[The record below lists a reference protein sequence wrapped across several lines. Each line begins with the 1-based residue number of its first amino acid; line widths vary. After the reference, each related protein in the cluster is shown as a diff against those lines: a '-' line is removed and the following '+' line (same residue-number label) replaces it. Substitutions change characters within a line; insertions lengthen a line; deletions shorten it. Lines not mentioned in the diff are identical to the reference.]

1 MLRSL
6 HSNLVLFKFCRCL
19 DVVKES
25 VLYIPIWFY
34 SNLFLIKSATT
45 SIIFTFQSGSIQI
58 IPFFTI
64 KSNILTLHSNL
75 VLFKCMMPFCFD
87 IKESLY
93 IPIWFYSNLIQV
105 QILAMAISALH
116 SNLVLFKLRHRTEKS
131 TQLTSFTFQSGSIQ
145 MIMRENR
152 LQLLLLFTFQSGSI
166 QILTT
171 YNIPTDQLN
180 FTFQSG
186 SIQIV

>member
-145 MIMRENR
+145 IVWYNCTYMISK
-152 LQLLLLFTFQSGSI
+152 LLYIPIWLYSNLGSAPSVSDAHKSLHSNLVI
-166 QILTT
+166 
-171 YNIPTDQLN
+171 
-180 FTFQSG
+180 FK
-186 SIQIV
+186 